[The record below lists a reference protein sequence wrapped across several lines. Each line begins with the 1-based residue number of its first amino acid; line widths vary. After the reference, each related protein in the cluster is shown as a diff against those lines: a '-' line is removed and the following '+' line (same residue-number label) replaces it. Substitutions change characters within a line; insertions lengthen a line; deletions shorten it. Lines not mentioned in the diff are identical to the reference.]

1 MSDGVH
7 ASPKSSHGGLKVRN
21 PRDFWGGS
29 ALILLGLFAVWAS
42 RDLPGMHGFA
52 FGPGTAPRM
61 FAFLLIALGV
71 GVMLVGYV
79 TDGPALERYEI
90 IAPTLISLSYMFV
103 VSGQGVAP
111 RVVAAILAL
120 AGIIVAVI
128 GLMGPRRQLVRGPL
142 FISISIIIF
151 AVTVRPLG
159 LVIASYLS
167 CVAVSAATTE
177 VRWLETIIWSA
188 VLTAFCVVLFPIAL
202 NLPFQLWPT
211 NLSWA
216 SLLSFR

>member
-1 MSDGVH
+1 MSEGVH
-7 ASPKSSHGGLKVRN
+7 ASRQPRGGFKVRN
-21 PRDFWGGS
+21 PRDFWGGL
-29 ALILLGLFAVWAS
+29 ALILLGLFALWAS

-61 FAFLLIALGV
+61 FAFVLMALGAA
-71 GVMLVGYV
+71 VMLVGYF

-90 IAPTLISLSYMFV
+90 IAPTLVSLSYMFV
-103 VSGQGVAP
+103 VSGQGTAP
-111 RVVAAILAL
+111 KVVAGLLAL

-142 FISISIIIF
+142 CISISIIIF

-167 CVAVSAATTE
+167 IVSAAAATPE
-177 VRWLETIIWSA
+177 VRWIETLIWSA
-188 VLTAFCVVLFPIAL
+188 VLTLFCVLLFPIAL
-202 NLPFQLWPT
+202 NLPLQLWPT
-211 NLSWA
+211 NLSWS